1 MGATLYFFDIACM
14 LASCK
19 LNTVSSVDAVNTVS
33 TVSTGNKAMAV
44 ESRMGARHALLYLAP
59 VQETLF
65 VFRFDGYTIAL
76 MSESV
81 KSSHLQN
88 VLGTLVL

>member
-19 LNTVSSVDAVNTVS
+19 LHTVSSVNTVS
-33 TVSTGNKAMAV
+33 PVSTGNKAMAV
-44 ESRMGARHALLYLAP
+44 ESRMGARHALLYLAT

-65 VFRFDGYTIAL
+65 FFRFDGYTIAS

-81 KSSHLQN
+81 MSETLHLQN